1 MPLIE
6 SGSEK
11 ALQENIA
18 TEIEHGKDPKQAA
31 AIAYETQRANDEY
44 VPTAVEIVPE
54 GVTLGTLNEQN
65 RKYWA
70 HQGGEETVS

>member
-11 ALQENIA
+11 ALQKNIA

-31 AIAYETQRANDEY
+31 AIAYETQRANDY
-44 VPTAVEIVPE
+44 IPSAVETVPE
-54 GVTLGTLNEQN
+54 GMTLADLNEKN
-65 RKYWA
+65 KSYW
-70 HQGGEETVS
+70 QSKEPL